1 MVSADAAP
9 PSVGPDCTEDALAIA
24 ALLAV
29 DGAAL
34 GGVILRGVPDMARE
48 AWLQWLRALL
58 TDSQPMRRIPSG
70 IDDTALLGGL
80 DLAATLR
87 LGRPVTQP
95 GVLAQA
101 DGGLLVLAMAERVP
115 AAVAA
120 RLAQALDTGEVRLA
134 REGVQSHGAA
144 RVGLIAL
151 DEGQSDEEQ
160 TPAALQDRLAF
171 RLEVAELRGLPPLLQ
186 ALAPSVLDHAA
197 LQQRLQQVQ
206 VDDDSLQAL
215 CATALALGIDSL
227 RAPLLAVRAARG
239 LAALDG
245 RACLREEDVQTA
257 ARLVLAPRA
266 TRLPEPAPEDG
277 PDREAAPPPSSDT
290 SASDDATES
299 AESSPQSV
307 EPLAEQVLA
316 AVQAVLPRG
325 LLLMAAAGAA
335 QRARGAAGR
344 AGALRKTVHRG
355 RPIGARR
362 GEPRGGARLD
372 VLQTLRA
379 AAPWQGLR
387 QREAEHLSSSTHRP
401 VAAAPRIRVRRDD
414 FHITRYQQK
423 STTTAIFA
431 VDASGSSALHRLAE
445 AKGAVELMLA
455 ECYVRRDRVAVMA
468 FRGSAVDL
476 LLPPT
481 RSLARAKR
489 SLAELPGGGGTPLAG
504 ALDAAGALA
513 LQVRRAG
520 DTPLLVVLTDGRA
533 NIARDGS
540 PGRQRAAEDAAASA
554 RLLHGLG
561 VRTIWID
568 TSAQPQPAAQALA
581 LQAGAHYLPLPHANA
596 RELWSAVRQVAA
608 EPMR

>member
-1 MVSADAAP
+1 MLPADAAP
-9 PSVGPDCTEDALAIA
+9 PSVGPDRIEDALAAA

-34 GGVILRGVPDMARE
+34 GGVILRGAPDPARE
-48 AWLQWLRALL
+48 AWLHWLRGLL
-58 TDSQPMRRIPSG
+58 PNAQPMRRIPLG

-80 DLAATLR
+80 DLASTLR

-101 DGGLLVLAMAERVP
+101 DGGLLVLAMAERVSP
-115 AAVAA
+115 EVAA

-134 REGVQSHGAA
+134 REGLQSCAAA
-144 RVGLIAL
+144 RVGLVAL
-151 DEGQSDEEQ
+151 DEGLSDDEQ
-160 TPAALQDRLAF
+160 TPRALQDRLAF
-171 RLEVAELRGLPPLLQ
+171 RLDVAELHALPSLLEELTPTPMDR
-186 ALAPSVLDHAA
+186 LAF
-197 LQQRLQQVQ
+197 QQRLQQMP
-206 VDDDSLQAL
+206 VDDDALQAL
-215 CATALALGIDSL
+215 CGTALALGIDSL
-227 RAPLLAVRAARG
+227 RAPVLAVRAARG

-245 RACLREEDVQTA
+245 RSRLHDEDLQTA

-266 TRLPEPAPEDG
+266 TRLPELAAENETDDTP
-277 PDREAAPPPSSDT
+277 APPPADT
-290 SASDDATES
+290 ESSDDASDS

-307 EPLAEQVLA
+307 QPLAEQVLA

-325 LLLMAAAGAA
+325 LLLMSAAGAA

-355 RPIGARR
+355 RPIGVRP
-362 GEPRGGARLD
+362 GEPRGGARLNL
-372 VLQTLRA
+372 LQTLRA
-379 AAPWQGLR
+379 AAPWQRLR
-387 QREAEHLSSSTHRP
+387 HHEAARAP
-401 VAAAPRIRVRRDD
+401 VAAHHPAIGPRIRVRRED
-414 FHITRYQQK
+414 FHITRYKQK
-423 STTTAIFA
+423 SATTAIFA

-468 FRGSAVDL
+468 FRGSSVEL

-513 LQVRRAG
+513 LRVRRAG
-520 DTPLLVVLTDGRA
+520 DTPLLVMLTDGRA

-540 PGRQRAAEDAAASA
+540 PGRQRAADDAEASA
-554 RLLHGLG
+554 RLLRGLG

-568 TSAQPQPAAQALA
+568 TSAQPHPAAQALA

-596 RELWSAVRQVAA
+596 RELWSAVRHVAA
-608 EPMR
+608 EPGR

>member
-1 MVSADAAP
+1 MLPADAAP
-9 PSVGPDCTEDALAIA
+9 PSVGPDRIEDALAVA

-34 GGVILRGVPDMARE
+34 GGVILRGAPDPARE
-48 AWLQWLRALL
+48 AWLQWLRSLL
-58 TDSQPMRRIPSG
+58 PQAQPMRRIPLG

-87 LGRPVTQP
+87 LGRPVMQP
-95 GVLAQA
+95 GVLAQG
-101 DGGLLVLAMAERVP
+101 DGGLLVLAMAERVS
-115 AAVAA
+115 AEVAA
-120 RLAQALDTGEVRLA
+120 RLAQALDTGEIRLA
-134 REGVQSHGAA
+134 REGRQSCVAA

-151 DEGQSDEEQ
+151 DEGVSEEEQ
-160 TPAALQDRLAF
+160 TPRALQDRLAF
-171 RLEVAELRGLPPLLQ
+171 RLDTAELRALPQLLQ
-186 ALAPSVLDHAA
+186 EIAPSALDRAE

-206 VDDDSLQAL
+206 VDDDVLQAL
-215 CATALALGIDSL
+215 CGTALALGIDSL
-227 RAPLLAVRAARG
+227 RAPWMAVRAARG

-245 RACLREEDVQTA
+245 RTRLRDEDVQTA

-266 TRLPEPAPEDG
+266 TRLPELAAEDPKADT
-277 PDREAAPPPSSDT
+277 PDSPPPSPDN
-290 SASDDATES
+290 ASGDDAPES

-307 EPLAEQVLA
+307 QELAEQVLA

-325 LLLMAAAGAA
+325 LLLMSAAGAA

-355 RPIGARR
+355 RPIGVRP
-362 GEPRGGARLD
+362 GEPRGGARLH

-379 AAPWQGLR
+379 AAPWQRLR
-387 QREAEHLSSSTHRP
+387 QREAARAS
-401 VAAAPRIRVRRDD
+401 AAANRSAHGPRIRVRRED
-414 FHITRYQQK
+414 FHITRYKQK
-423 STTTAIFA
+423 SATTAIFA

-468 FRGSAVDL
+468 FRGNSVEL

-513 LQVRRAG
+513 QRVRRAG
-520 DTPLLVVLTDGRA
+520 DTPLLVMLTDGRA
-533 NIARDGS
+533 NIARDGA
-540 PGRQRAAEDAAASA
+540 PGRQRAAEDAEVSA
-554 RLLHGLG
+554 RLLRGQG

-568 TSAQPQPAAQALA
+568 TSAQPHPAAQALA

-608 EPMR
+608 EPTR